1 MTHLSPF
8 ALCIH
13 FNNLQHKQNLFFNFS
28 TPGGNSISA
37 CELTCI
43 LIGTL
48 ARPVV
53 PAAVSMTKGLW
64 DRKLYSGSEL
74 YGKTLAILG
83 LGRIG
88 REVSLRMRA
97 WGMRVKELIGDG
109 DSMKSMVNPL
119 FADHWI

>member
-1 MTHLSPF
+1 MYQT
-8 ALCIH
+8 
-13 FNNLQHKQNLFFNFS
+13 LQIKKLHIFS

-53 PAAVSMTKGLW
+53 PAAHSMTQGLW
-64 DRKLYSGSEL
+64 DRKLYSGTEL

-88 REVSLRMRA
+88 REVSLRMTA
-97 WGMRVKELIGDG
+97 WGMRVNIY
-109 DSMKSMVNPL
+109 
-119 FADHWI
+119 

>member
-1 MTHLSPF
+1 MFHRLFYVYKYNSILVVSYDFYYIYVEMLSKPV
-8 ALCIH
+8 LSNQEI
-13 FNNLQHKQNLFFNFS
+13 KIFS

-53 PAAVSMTKGLW
+53 PAAVSMTQGRW
-64 DRKLYSGSEL
+64 DRKLYSGTEL

-88 REVSLRMRA
+88 REVSLRMSA
-97 WGMRVKELIGDG
+97 WGMKVIFTQIG
-109 DSMKSMVNPL
+109 
-119 FADHWI
+119 

>member
-1 MTHLSPF
+1 MLSTP
-8 ALCIH
+8 LL
-13 FNNLQHKQNLFFNFS
+13 NNQEIKIFS

-53 PAAVSMTKGLW
+53 PAAVSMTQGLW
-64 DRKLYSGSEL
+64 DRKLYSGTEL

-88 REVSLRMRA
+88 REVSLRMSA
-97 WGMRVKELIGDG
+97 WGMKVIFTQI
-109 DSMKSMVNPL
+109 S
-119 FADHWI
+119 

>member
-1 MTHLSPF
+1 MSCSAHLNLGFSRF
-8 ALCIH
+8 ILH
-13 FNNLQHKQNLFFNFS
+13 LHLYFNRHHYSQAIKFFS

-53 PAAVSMTKGLW
+53 PAAASMTKGLW
-64 DRKLYSGSEL
+64 DRKLYSGTEL

-88 REVSLRMRA
+88 REVSLRMTA
-97 WGMRVKELIGDG
+97 WGMRVI
-109 DSMKSMVNPL
+109 
-119 FADHWI
+119 

>member
-1 MTHLSPF
+1 MLSTP
-8 ALCIH
+8 LL
-13 FNNLQHKQNLFFNFS
+13 NNQEIKIFS

-53 PAAVSMTKGLW
+53 PAAVSMTQGLW
-64 DRKLYSGSEL
+64 DRKLYSGTEL

-88 REVSLRMRA
+88 REVSLRMSA
-97 WGMRVKELIGDG
+97 WGMKVTFTQISNLSVTFLKRRTFVGY
-109 DSMKSMVNPL
+109 
-119 FADHWI
+119 WIRSHYNCGRS